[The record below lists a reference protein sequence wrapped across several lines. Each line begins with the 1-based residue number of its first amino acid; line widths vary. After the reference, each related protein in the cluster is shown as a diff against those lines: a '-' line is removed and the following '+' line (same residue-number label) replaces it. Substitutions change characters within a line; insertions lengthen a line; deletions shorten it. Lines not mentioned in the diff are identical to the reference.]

1 MRKKEM
7 AIRLIRDDLI
17 NSKLVYSLGDIGLNA
32 DNYLLHLSGMVFELM
47 GFDDNEQTDELT
59 EQYIEMTKCIKAIDA
74 DEMHCEL
81 EQLAQEVYAE
91 LLKIK
96 TGQVVLNSD

>member
-32 DNYLLHLSGMVFELM
+32 DNYLLHLSEMIFELI
-47 GFDDNEQTDELT
+47 GFDDSEQTDELT
-59 EQYIEMTKCIKAIDA
+59 EQYVEMTKRIKAIDA
-74 DEMHCEL
+74 DEMHCQL
-81 EQLAQEVYAE
+81 EQRAQEIYTE
-91 LLKIK
+91 LLIIK
-96 TGQVVLNSD
+96 TGQLT